1 MAKPASIDEMT
12 VGDALEPI
20 KATVGQDATLAQ
32 ALGAMKKNGLHDL
45 AVMGPKGELL
55 GILSDET
62 LLKRRRLPLGS
73 HVSNLLVVPPRITTD
88 EPLAKG
94 AEALLS
100 NGLRELPVFQP
111 GGKTVAGQISRWG
124 LLEILR
130 RDPEIAKLPA
140 HAVMTPDP
148 VVVKESDTIDH
159 AIDEMRRLDEPT
171 IPVVDKGGDL
181 VGVVSARDIL
191 RLYAGWAAQPRV
203 PKGSVKGKSASRATV
218 EGVMT
223 SPVVEANRDATV
235 EELSSLMLESK
246 ASSVVI
252 TDNEKPKGIV
262 TKGDLLELLASVAP
276 REGCFLQVTGLEGHD
291 PFLLED
297 VFSVIEPGIQ
307 RIAVHAKPMTFNAH
321 VMEHHRTYGHR
332 GEVRAR
338 LQTDRGLFTAT
349 AEDEDVLRA
358 VDSVL
363 QRLESQVRRDK
374 EKHRPS
380 PNKARAGAMPRG
392 RAKLQ

>member
-1 MAKPASIDEMT
+1 
-12 VGDALEPI
+12 
-20 KATVGQDATLAQ
+20 
-32 ALGAMKKNGLHDL
+32 
-45 AVMGPKGELL
+45 
-55 GILSDET
+55 
-62 LLKRRRLPLGS
+62 LGS
-73 HVSNLLVVPPRITTD
+73 HVSNLLVVPPRITVD

-94 AEALLS
+94 AEALVS
-100 NGLRELPVFQP
+100 NGLRELPVFQA
-111 GGKTVAGQISRWG
+111 GGKAVAGQISRWG

-130 RDPEIAKLPA
+130 RDPEIAQLPA

-148 VVVKESDTIDH
+148 LVVTVKDTIDH
-159 AIDEMRRLDEPT
+159 ALDLMRRLDEPT

-181 VGVVSARDIL
+181 AGVVSARDVL
-191 RLYAGWAAQPRV
+191 RLYAGWAAQGRV
-203 PKGSVKGKSASRATV
+203 PKGSVKSKPATTSTV

-223 SPVVEANRDATV
+223 SPVVEAPRDATV
-235 EELSSLMLESK
+235 AELSTLMLDSK

-252 TDNEKPKGIV
+252 VDNGKPKGIV
-262 TKGDLLELLASVAP
+262 TKGDLLELVASVAP

-291 PFLLED
+291 PFMLED
-297 VFSVIEPGIQ
+297 VFSVIEPAIKK
-307 RIAVHAKPMTFNAH
+307 IAMHARPMSFNAH

-338 LQTDRGLFTAT
+338 LQTDRGLFTAS
-349 AEDEDVLRA
+349 AEDDDLLRA
-358 VDSVL
+358 VDDVL

-374 EKHRPS
+374 DKHRPS